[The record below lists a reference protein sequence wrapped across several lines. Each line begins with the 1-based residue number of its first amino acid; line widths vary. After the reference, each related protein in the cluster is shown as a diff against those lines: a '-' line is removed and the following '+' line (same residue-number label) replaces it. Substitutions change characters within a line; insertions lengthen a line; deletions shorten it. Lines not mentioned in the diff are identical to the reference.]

1 MALSKEV
8 IKALNSSNGLT
19 QALNVGQA
27 ISDAID
33 ANAGGSATAVQEIT
47 KVIEAP
53 KMEHHDKLEGNV
65 TIATLKSAY
74 NSLIDGLIKAGLM
87 EE

>member
-8 IKALNSSNGLT
+8 IKALNSSNGLA
-19 QALNVGQA
+19 QSLNVGQQ

-33 ANAGGSATAVQEIT
+33 ANAGGSTNVQEIT

-53 KMEHHDKLEGNV
+53 KVKHHDKLEGNV
-65 TIATLKSAY
+65 TIVTLKNAY
-74 NSLIDGLIKAGLM
+74 NSLIDDLIKAGLM

>member
-19 QALNVGQA
+19 QALNVGQI

-33 ANAGGSATAVQEIT
+33 SNVGGSTTVQEIT

-74 NSLIDGLIKAGLM
+74 NSLIDSLIKAGLM

>member
-19 QALNVGQA
+19 QSLNVGQA

-33 ANAGGSATAVQEIT
+33 ECGGSTT
-47 KVIEAP
+47 
-53 KMEHHDKLEGNV
+53 NV
-65 TIATLKSAY
+65 RSNFAA
-74 NSLIDGLIKAGLM
+74 
-87 EE
+87 

>member
-19 QALNVGQA
+19 QSLNVGQA

-33 ANAGGSATAVQEIT
+33 ECGGSTTNVQNVT
-47 KVIEAP
+47 NVIDAP
-53 KMEHHDKLEGNV
+53 KIAHHDKLDGNV

-74 NSLIDGLIKAGLM
+74 NAQVDDLIKAGLM

>member
-8 IKALNSSNGLT
+8 IEALNSSNGMT
-19 QALNVGQA
+19 QRLNVGE
-27 ISDAID
+27 AID
-33 ANAGGSATAVQEIT
+33 KAIEGCGGSTTNVQNVT
-47 KVIEAP
+47 NVIDAP
-53 KMEHHDKLEGNV
+53 KIAHHDKLDGNV

-74 NSLIDGLIKAGLM
+74 NSLVDDLIKAGLM

>member
-19 QALNVGQA
+19 QALNVGQV

-33 ANAGGSATAVQEIT
+33 SNAGGSTTVQEIT

-65 TIATLKSAY
+65 TIATLKTAY
-74 NSLIDGLIKAGLM
+74 NSLIDSLIKAGLM